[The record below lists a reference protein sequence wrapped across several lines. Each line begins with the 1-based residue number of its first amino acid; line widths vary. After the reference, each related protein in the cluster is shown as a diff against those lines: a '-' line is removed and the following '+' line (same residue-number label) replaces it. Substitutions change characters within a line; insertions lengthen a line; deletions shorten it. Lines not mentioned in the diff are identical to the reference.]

1 MVDQAQPRKGGPAQ
15 VQRMIP
21 SIPYSI
27 RGCDAMDGVIQIIQ
41 SLGFPIA
48 CTVAMFCMWQSE
60 VRNHHEEM
68 EKMRTTL
75 EDQAKATTEA
85 LQGNTV
91 ILAKILTK
99 LGDDAV

>member
-1 MVDQAQPRKGGPAQ
+1 ME
-15 VQRMIP
+15 
-21 SIPYSI
+21 
-27 RGCDAMDGVIQIIQ
+27 GVVQIIQ

-60 VRNHHEEM
+60 VRSHHDEM
-68 EKMRTTL
+68 EKMRTSL
-75 EDQAKATTEA
+75 EEQAKATTEA